1 MNQNINISNPKKNCS
16 FCPRLKKYRYININ
30 NNPNWHNAPVQSFG
44 NLKSKLLIVG
54 LAPGLKGANRTGR
67 PFTGDYA
74 GNLLYPTLINYKLAE
89 GNYYPEIKD
98 NLKLI
103 NTRITNSVRC
113 VPPQNKPNLQEKE
126 KCRKFLISEINNM
139 KNLRIILSLGK
150 IAHEETIKVFRL
162 TLNKFKFK
170 HGNVHFLN
178 NNIKL
183 YNSYHCSRYNTQT
196 RKLTTKMFN
205 KIIENIKN
213 DLIKL

>member
-1 MNQNINISNPKKNCS
+1 
-16 FCPRLKKYRYININ
+16 
-30 NNPNWHNAPVQSFG
+30 
-44 NLKSKLLIVG
+44 
-54 LAPGLKGANRTGR
+54 
-67 PFTGDYA
+67 
-74 GNLLYPTLINYKLAE
+74 
-89 GNYYPEIKD
+89 
-98 NLKLI
+98 
-103 NTRITNSVRC
+103 
-113 VPPQNKPNLQEKE
+113 
-126 KCRKFLISEINNM
+126 M